1 MKVEV
6 SVEEFSAGNE
16 DCNKAYAL
24 ISSNGSSYD
33 SSNTQRLCGTETIRN
48 ISVLNEMNVLFNG
61 KYSAQPRFTAS
72 YKVL

>member
-24 ISSNGSSYD
+24 INSDGSSYD

-61 KYSAQPRFTAS
+61 KYSAQPQFTAS